1 MKSKDVDILNCYFYF
16 LILQHVSKRRIHS
29 EAVGYLTEKLLVSS
43 PLRITGFGKMSNY
56 SEQDLPNQQERLPMK
71 YQIYALHNF
80 RQIPQIANLSEEDQF
95 SIEVVGTVL
104 PFKTNSYVVSEL
116 IDWKNFKDDPIFIL
130 NFPQK
135 GMLEE
140 ADFNH
145 MAKVL
150 KSGADKATI
159 KEEANRIREKLN
171 PHPAGQVEYNVPEL
185 DGVRLTGVQ
194 HKYDE
199 TMLFFPAQ
207 GQTCHSYCTFCFRW
221 PQFTNMDEVKF
232 AMKEIDYVIAYLREH
247 PEITDLLIT
256 GGDPMV
262 MKGKILNDYLTAL
275 IDADIPHLKNIRIGS
290 KTLGFWPYRYLT
302 DEDADVVLGAF
313 EKVTKAGMSLA
324 FMAHFNHYRELETEA
339 VQQAIKKIR
348 ATGAQIRTQ
357 SPLLNHINAK
367 PEVWSTMWQKQV
379 ELGLIPYYM
388 FIARDTGAQKYFGV
402 SLAEAWEIFQ
412 KAYTKVS
419 GICRT
424 VRGPSM
430 SCTPGKV
437 RVSGITELKGEKAF
451 VLEFIQ
457 GRNSDWVARPF
468 FAKYDATAK
477 WMDDLKPA
485 YGQDQFFF
493 EEDMSEMFLK

>member
-1 MKSKDVDILNCYFYF
+1 
-16 LILQHVSKRRIHS
+16 
-29 EAVGYLTEKLLVSS
+29 
-43 PLRITGFGKMSNY
+43 
-56 SEQDLPNQQERLPMK
+56 MK
-71 YQIYALHNF
+71 YKIYALHNY
-80 RQIPQIANLSEEDQF
+80 RQIPQIARLSEEDIF

-104 PFKTNSYVVSEL
+104 PFKTNSYVVDEL
-116 IDWKNFKDDPIFIL
+116 IDWDNYATDPIFIL

-140 ADFNH
+140 EDFNH
-145 MAKVL
+145 MAEVL

-159 KEEANRIREKLN
+159 KSEANKIREKLN
-171 PHPAGQVEYNVPEL
+171 PHPAGQMEYNVPEL
-185 DGVRLTGVQ
+185 NGVKLTGVQ

-207 GQTCHSYCTFCFRW
+207 GQTCHAYCTFCFRW
-221 PQFTNMDEVKF
+221 PQFTNMDEMKF
-232 AMKEIDYVIAYLREH
+232 AMKEIDYVIEYLKQH
-247 PEITDLLIT
+247 PEISDLLIT

-262 MKGKILNDYLTAL
+262 MKGAMLDAYLTAL
-275 IDADIPHLKNIRIGS
+275 VEANIPHLKNIRIGS

-302 DEDADVVLGAF
+302 DSDADEVLGAF
-313 EKVTKAGMSLA
+313 KKVTDAGISLA

-339 VQQAIKKIR
+339 VQKAIIKIR
-348 ATGAQIRTQ
+348 ETGAQIRTQ
-357 SPLLNHINAK
+357 SPLLNNINAK
-367 PEVWSTMWQKQV
+367 PEIWATMWQKQV
-379 ELGLIPYYM
+379 SLGLIPYYM

-402 SLAEAWEIFQ
+402 SLVDAWNIFRG
-412 KAYTKVS
+412 AYQKVS

-437 RVSGITELKGEKAF
+437 RIVGATEIKGEKAF

-457 GRNSDWVARPF
+457 GRESNWVARPF
-468 FAKYDATAK
+468 FAKYDEKAV

-485 YGQDQFFF
+485 FGNEEFFYEQEF
-493 EEDMSEMFLK
+493 SDMFLG

>member
-1 MKSKDVDILNCYFYF
+1 
-16 LILQHVSKRRIHS
+16 
-29 EAVGYLTEKLLVSS
+29 
-43 PLRITGFGKMSNY
+43 
-56 SEQDLPNQQERLPMK
+56 MK
-71 YQIYALHNF
+71 YKIYALHNY
-80 RQIPQIANLSEEDQF
+80 RQIPQIAKLTEEDIF
-95 SIEVVGTVL
+95 NIEVVGTVL
-104 PFKTNSYVVSEL
+104 PFKTNSYVVDEL
-116 IDWKNFKDDPIFIL
+116 IDWDNYKEDPIFIL

-150 KSGADKATI
+150 KSGVDKASI
-159 KEEANRIREKLN
+159 KKEANKIRGKLN
-171 PHPAGQVEYNVPEL
+171 PHPAGQLEYNVPEL
-185 DGVRLTGVQ
+185 NGVKLTGVQ

-199 TMLFFPAQ
+199 TMLFFPTQ
-207 GQTCHSYCTFCFRW
+207 GQTCHAYCTFCFRW
-221 PQFTNMDEVKF
+221 PQFTNMDEMKF
-232 AMKEIDYVIAYLREH
+232 AMKEIDYVIEYLKLH

-256 GGDPMV
+256 GGDPMI
-262 MKGKILNDYLTAL
+262 MKGKILDQYLTAL
-275 IDADIPHLKNIRIGS
+275 VEADIPHLKNIRIGS

-302 DEDADVVLGAF
+302 DEDADVILGAF
-313 EKVTKAGMSLA
+313 KKVTDAGIALA
-324 FMAHFNHYRELETEA
+324 FMAHFNHYRELETNA

-348 ATGAQIRTQ
+348 TTGAQIRTQ

-367 PEVWSTMWQKQV
+367 PEIWSTMWQKQV
-379 ELGLIPYYM
+379 SLGLIPYYM

-402 SLAEAWEIFQ
+402 SLTQAWQIFQ
-412 KAYTKVS
+412 QAYQKVS

-437 RVSGITELKGEKAF
+437 RIVGVTELKGEKAF

-457 GRNSDWVARPF
+457 GRESNWVAHPF
-468 FAKYDATAK
+468 FAKYDDTAL

-485 YGQDQFFF
+485 FGNSEFFF
-493 EEDMSEMFLK
+493 EQEFSDMFLG